1 LSTSIEKNLASARLA
16 LLEQLKGEL
25 MILMGVDI
33 NSLSKQELAQ
43 QLNEVGDVADAILEA
58 LQLKVVQYK
67 DGIVT
72 ATIDVGEL

>member
-1 LSTSIEKNLASARLA
+1 MSTSIEKNLASARLA

-43 QLNEVGDVADAILEA
+43 QLNEVGDVADAILDA
-58 LQLKVVQYK
+58 LQLTVVQYK
-67 DGIVT
+67 DGVVT

>member
-1 LSTSIEKNLASARLA
+1 MSTSIEKNLASARLA

-43 QLNEVGDVADAILEA
+43 QLNEVGDVADAILDA
-58 LQLKVVQYK
+58 LQLTVVQYK
-67 DGIVT
+67 DGVVT
-72 ATIDVGEL
+72 ATIEVGEL

>member
-1 LSTSIEKNLASARLA
+1 MSTSIEKNLASARLA